1 MNAGS
6 VEDLSEPL
14 KEVLARSVSGFRQ
27 LISVERLSGG
37 ASQETY
43 RLVLETQ
50 DGEQTLAMR
59 RAPGGEEAEPRP
71 DNYPGLAV
79 EARLMQAA
87 ASVGV
92 PEPRVVHVLAPG
104 DGMGEGF
111 IMQWLDGEALGAR
124 IARAPEFSGLREH
137 LAYDC
142 GRILAQIHAI
152 DLDETGLRDD
162 LQLTDPAEF
171 VEQTWARYRDFP
183 TPQPMIDYTARWLMD
198 HLPNNP
204 APALVHNDFR
214 NGNIM
219 VDEQGVVA
227 VLDWEIAHI
236 GDPMRDLGW
245 ICTNSWRFG
254 QAHLPVGGF
263 GQRKDLFRGY
273 TEVSGVEVDPERV
286 KFWEVFGSF
295 WWAVGSLGMAE
306 HYRHGPD
313 QTVERPAIGR
323 RSSECQ
329 VDCANLIIPGA
340 VSLIDDSLLN
350 GGPASGTDTDGFEA
364 TSHQMPQLDELLK
377 SVRDFLRD
385 EVMVQTTGRTRFLA
399 RVAANS
405 LDIVDREVRVGPQL
419 EAQEANHL
427 AALGY
432 SMDNLAEQRWALVRA
447 LREGQQNLDDQALQA
462 YLRFSCVNQLAI
474 DQPRYSGLAVA
485 LSDTTSEGAI

>member
-1 MNAGS
+1 MNPGS
-6 VEDLSEPL
+6 VDDLAEPL
-14 KEVLARSVSGFRQ
+14 KLVLEQSVRGFQQ

-50 DGEQTLAMR
+50 DGEQALAMR

-71 DNYPGLAV
+71 ENYPGLAV

-92 PEPRVVHVLAPG
+92 PEPRVVHVLTPS

-124 IARAPEFSGLREH
+124 IARAPEFGALREH

-152 DLDETGLRDD
+152 DLDDTGLRTD

-171 VEQTWARYRDFP
+171 IEQTWARYREFP

-198 HLPNNP
+198 HLPANP
-204 APALVHNDFR
+204 EQALVHNDFR

-263 GQRKDLFRGY
+263 GQREDLFRGY
-273 TEVSGVEVDPERV
+273 TEVSGVAVDPERV

-313 QTVERPAIGR
+313 QSVERPAIGR

-340 VSLIDDSLLN
+340 VQLIDDSLLD
-350 GGPASGTDTDGFEA
+350 GKSASTGETDGFEA
-364 TSHQMPQLDELLK
+364 TSHQMPQLDELLR

-405 LDIVDREVRVGPQL
+405 LDIVDREVRVGRQL
-419 EAQEANHL
+419 EAQEASRL
-427 AALGY
+427 DALGY
-432 SMDNLAEQRWALVRA
+432 QTGSLIDQRWELVHA
-447 LREGQQNLDDQALQA
+447 LRAGEQKLDDQALQD
-462 YLRFSCVNQLAI
+462 YLRFSCVNQLAV

-485 LSDTTSEGAI
+485 LAETPGRGTA